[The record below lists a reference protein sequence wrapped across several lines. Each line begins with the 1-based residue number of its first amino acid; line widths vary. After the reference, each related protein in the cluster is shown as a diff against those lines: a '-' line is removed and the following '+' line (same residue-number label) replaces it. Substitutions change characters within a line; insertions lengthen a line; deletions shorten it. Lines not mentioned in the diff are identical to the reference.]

1 VAQKTKALIDE
12 NQLQRW
18 RLVSELREQLS
29 KSFKETRLHPTWED
43 PQRLLAISEY
53 LSLFLLG
60 VFNPVIKS
68 MRSLCQAS
76 HLQRV
81 QTEACR
87 RPVSLGSFSEAQA
100 LVEPGL
106 LKKVYDGLAR
116 EVAARRGQK
125 SLSGNVYVEMMDV
138 VDSTLW
144 HALPRMHWALWRR
157 QGSLQQGF
165 RLHVKFHVTDNLP
178 SDFSITNG
186 RRCERKEWESM
197 ARPGEFYVGDRYY
210 GEDYELLNRLMLK
223 GCSFGVRLRG
233 DAQWV
238 VEKELIVDE
247 AAKQAGVIWQGEV
260 RLGIKGAGPRVRV
273 VKILGEDEQ
282 LLIATNLSEQELSAE
297 LVSLCYR
304 QRWQVELFFRWLKH
318 IMGANHWM
326 AESQNG
332 VAIQIYLTLIAAQ
345 LLLLFSGQRPN
356 RRSLEL
362 IQLMVMGWAT
372 PEEVVQL
379 IRKQV
384 TKDKKQTR

>member
-1 VAQKTKALIDE
+1 
-12 NQLQRW
+12 
-18 RLVSELREQLS
+18 
-29 KSFKETRLHPTWED
+29 
-43 PQRLLAISEY
+43 LAISEY